1 MESTTILRDL
11 NRIAA
16 AARAIK
22 KIQALKRKAD
32 KALASGLIQDERHAA
47 ILSDLNRIAADEILV
62 ANSHA
67 TGIASLFDLSDD
79 VAAARIATTILS

>member
-1 MESTTILRDL
+1 MESKTILRDL

-32 KALASGLIQDERHAA
+32 KALASGLIQADRHAA
-47 ILSDLNRIAADEILV
+47 LMLDLNRIAANEILI

-67 TGIASLFDLSDD
+67 TGIASLFDLSDETS
-79 VAAARIATTILS
+79 AAGIAHLILS